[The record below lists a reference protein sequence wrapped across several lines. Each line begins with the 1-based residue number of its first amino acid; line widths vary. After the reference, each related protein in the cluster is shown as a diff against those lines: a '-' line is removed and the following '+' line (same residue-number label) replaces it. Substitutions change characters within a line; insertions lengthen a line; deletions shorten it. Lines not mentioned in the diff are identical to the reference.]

1 MVDKYGT
8 GDDPACYPGTS
19 VLKNLLDIEDEDLLE
34 EAEREISSIT
44 ASEIEFSPP
53 PYDLA
58 YLQEIH
64 LILFADIYSWAGAI
78 RSVDIS
84 KGETRF
90 CSVNRVVPEAEKLF
104 SHLKP

>member
-19 VLKNLLDIEDEDLLE
+19 LLRNLLNIEDEDLLE

-53 PYDLA
+53 SYDLA

-64 LILFADIYSWAGAI
+64 RTLFADIYRWAGAI

-84 KGETRF
+84 KDETRF
-90 CSVNRVVPEAEKLF
+90 SSVIRVVPEAEKFFLI
-104 SHLKP
+104 